1 MTDDSGILSVD
12 FLVGFTIF
20 MVAFIWVA
28 TLVPNLFLGVS
39 SHGVDFDAV
48 AYRTGVILAE
58 DPGATEQIV
67 TTPWEFQPDTLTA
80 NSSIARFGLAVSK
93 ETPNIL
99 SEAKINSFFNKNRYR
114 YPFVYNDYRNK
125 IIFGDYP
132 YRFNVS
138 LSVAGENTTDY
149 VGDVLP
155 GTDTGLVSGSNYGYI
170 RREVKV
176 KHFSNATI
184 DPTDYQK
191 FKMTNGDDKYGN
203 VTFNEF
209 SIMINADKLVNG
221 NITDPVTN
229 PNYKAAYQ
237 IDPLHDKIII
247 NITDL
252 DKIPPRPVWSAIG
265 GSGPTPNINLTKVT
279 FWTGSPYGG
288 LAGIPAGQVP
298 HLNFTYDD
306 GNSTPV
312 NLPVTLKQNVTFI
325 FEPGFFVAAN
335 SRGAIYINL
344 TFGVDEYAQDLP
356 LGPRNQGMQFLNN
369 TRTGPWDYNY
379 NVTEVTQPVLRD
391 AVMEV
396 AVW

>member
-39 SHGVDFDAV
+39 AHGVDFDAV

-58 DPGATEQIV
+58 DPGAQDPLL
-67 TTPWEFQPDTLTA
+67 TTPWEFQPDVLTA
-80 NSSIARFGLAVSK
+80 NKSVTRFGLAISK

-99 SEAKINSFFNKNRYR
+99 SEAKINSFFNKNRFKH
-114 YPFVYNDYRNK
+114 PFVYDDYRNK

-132 YRFNVS
+132 YRFNIS
-138 LSVAGENTTDY
+138 LQVAGENTSY
-149 VGDVLP
+149 VGDILP
-155 GTDTGLVSGSNYGYI
+155 GSDSGMVSGSNYGYI

-184 DPTDYQK
+184 DLTDYQK
-191 FKMTNGDDKYGN
+191 FKMTNRDDKSGN
-203 VTFNEF
+203 VTNHDF
-209 SIMINADKLVNG
+209 SIMIDTNKLING

-229 PNYKAAYQ
+229 PNYEAAYQ
-237 IDPLHDKIII
+237 IDPRYDRIII

-252 DKIPPRPVWSAIG
+252 DKRPPHPTWVTDIPTIELNK
-265 GSGPTPNINLTKVT
+265 TM
-279 FWTGSPYGG
+279 FWTSHYGVVGLSP
-288 LAGIPAGQVP
+288 IPAGQVAQR
-298 HLNFTYDD
+298 NFTYDD

-312 NLPVTLKQNVTFI
+312 NLPVPLEKNVTFI
-325 FEPGFFVAAN
+325 FEPGFFVAADP
-335 SRGAIYINL
+335 RGAIYINL
-344 TFGVDEYAQDLP
+344 TFGVDTFIDDEDP
-356 LGPRNQGMQFLNN
+356 PGGPRFQGMQYLNN
-369 TRTGPWDYNY
+369 TRSGPWDYNY

>member
-1 MTDDSGILSVD
+1 
-12 FLVGFTIF
+12 
-20 MVAFIWVA
+20 
-28 TLVPNLFLGVS
+28 
-39 SHGVDFDAV
+39 
-48 AYRTGVILAE
+48 
-58 DPGATEQIV
+58 
-67 TTPWEFQPDTLTA
+67 
-80 NSSIARFGLAVSK
+80 
-93 ETPNIL
+93 
-99 SEAKINSFFNKNRYR
+99 
-114 YPFVYNDYRNK
+114 
-125 IIFGDYP
+125 
-132 YRFNVS
+132 
-138 LSVAGENTTDY
+138 VAGEENTSY

-252 DKIPPRPVWSAIG
+252 DKVPPLPNWVTRPENG
-265 GSGPTPNINLTKVT
+265 GYTPKINLTKAT
-279 FWTGSPYGG
+279 FYTGTPYGG
-288 LAGIPAGQVP
+288 LSPIPAGQVP
-298 HLNFTYDD
+298 QRNYTWDD
-306 GNSTPV
+306 GNLSGPV

-335 SRGAIYINL
+335 PSGAIYINL
-344 TFGVDEYAQDLP
+344 TFGVDEESADSP
-356 LGPRNQGMQFLNN
+356 LGYRHQGMQFLNN